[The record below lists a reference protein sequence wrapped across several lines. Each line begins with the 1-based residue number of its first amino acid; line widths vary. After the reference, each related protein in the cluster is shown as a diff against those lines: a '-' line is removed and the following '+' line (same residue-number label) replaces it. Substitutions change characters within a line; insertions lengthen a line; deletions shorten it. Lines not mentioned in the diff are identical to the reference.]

1 MAAAARK
8 MQIAEVA
15 VELIAKNGVQ
25 ATTVSRIAAAAGLS
39 EPGLYRHFASRQEIL
54 LAALDFVYERIAE
67 FLVSSQDQTV
77 PERLRAIAQ
86 RHSSLIGSGK
96 GTFLHAFFEFVA
108 SPPELGLRDEMAAR
122 QMAVIESFAELLE
135 EGKVEG
141 SIRWEVDT
149 RLVSWEL
156 HGIFWSEDITHL
168 MGIHHFIA
176 DGVSGRLL
184 DRAIDRI
191 SPPSPRP
198 AR

>member
-141 SIRWEVDT
+141 SIRWE
-149 RLVSWEL
+149 L